1 MNLLESIDSSKF
13 QNMNLLESIDS
24 STFQNLYSQEFYY
37 SLSVYQQTF
46 ECHISP
52 PTNQYL
58 HKNFI
63 FSEYSFITKSCSRE
77 SSVSWFMNYKT
88 V

>member
-46 ECHISP
+46 ECAHL
-52 PTNQYL
+52 TRY
-58 HKNFI
+58 
-63 FSEYSFITKSCSRE
+63 
-77 SSVSWFMNYKT
+77 
-88 V
+88 